1 MSTGLTMK
9 RYFIIILFLFPLY
22 AAGQSAPQILAR
34 SIQLLYGES
43 SIAICEVN
51 IVRPAIYDKMYK
63 MKFYN
68 KGRKKMLAQFLAP
81 AREVGR
87 ALLCNGEI
95 MRLYLPDIAK
105 SIRIS
110 PEQLFMGSDFTHG
123 DLLQLDLE
131 QDYDAILLSDEV
143 PAGDSCYVLELNAK
157 NHRVAYNKIKFW
169 IAKKNYL
176 PLRQEYFS
184 LSGKL
189 LKVLQ
194 YTQLQKMGGLIRP
207 IVLTMFN
214 VLHPQDKT
222 VITWLELQTGAA
234 LSDYLFTQQ
243 YLDKQQ

>member
-1 MSTGLTMK
+1 MSAALNIK
-9 RYFIIILFLFPLY
+9 KYFFMILLLFPLY
-22 AAGQSAPQILAR
+22 AAGQSASEILDR
-34 SIQLLYGES
+34 SIKLLYGES
-43 SIAICEVN
+43 AIAICDVK
-51 IVRPAIYDKMYK
+51 IIRPAVYDKKYK

-87 ALLCNGEI
+87 ALLCNGDV

-110 PEQLFMGSDFTHG
+110 PEQLFLGSDFTHR

-131 QDYDAILLSDEV
+131 QDYESKLLPADES
-143 PAGDSCYVLELNAK
+143 AGDSCFVLELTAK
-157 NHRVAYNKIKFW
+157 NGNVAYNKIKFW
-169 IAKKNYL
+169 IGKKDYL
-176 PLRQEYFS
+176 PVRQEYFS

-189 LKVLQ
+189 LKVLL
-194 YTQLQKMGGLIRP
+194 YTQPQKMGGLIRP
-207 IVLTMFN
+207 SVLSMIN

-222 VITWLELQTGAA
+222 VIIWLELQTDVA